1 MDSVGEI
8 TPSRLPFQDL
18 LEGSCQFLSSIAN
31 LILYDKH
38 TLLEKVEQT
47 RRLVLEEA
55 LADLPGAVLLALG
68 GELAFHL
75 FSLFWEGSSQR

>member
-1 MDSVGEI
+1 MKIDGLWEI

-18 LEGSCQFLSSIAN
+18 LEGSCQFLSCIAN
-31 LILYDKH
+31 LILYDKYK
-38 TLLEKVEQT
+38 LLEKVEQI

-75 FSLFWEGSSQR
+75 FSLSWEG